1 MKMPRDS
8 MRGVRVIDFTHIVAG
23 PVCTM
28 TLADLGADVV
38 KIEPLQGEAGRRIG
52 PPWVN
57 GESVVALSFNRNKR
71 SLAVDLKSEAGVSAV
86 RRMVQQADVV
96 VESFRPGVMRRL
108 QLDYESVVSENSD
121 VVYCSISAFG
131 QSGSFKDRPGVDGVM
146 QAVSGLMSTLGEPAS
161 DPAKVQ
167 IPVADMVTGYLAT
180 ISVLSAL
187 HQARDGRG
195 GQHLDVSLFN
205 ATLMLQ
211 QLGYAS
217 YFATGHDAEKIGS
230 AAPYAA
236 PNEAFPTQD
245 GWIMVAAY
253 DPNRWRTLCELL
265 GAPEVATDPRFRSN
279 ADRIT
284 NRSSLRDV
292 LGRFFEM
299 RSTDEWLEVLSTGD
313 ILCAPVTSYSDVV
326 ASPAYRESRI
336 ESSFEHPVAGSIR
349 VPGFV
354 LGPSQPPVTRPDSPP
369 PLIGEHSLDVLTE
382 YGFAPEELT
391 ELFKGGTVSR
401 PAEVHPDADTGRSR

>member
-1 MKMPRDS
+1 MPLDS
-8 MRGVRVIDFTHIVAG
+8 LRGVRVIDFTHIVAG

-38 KIEPLQGEAGRRIG
+38 KIEPLRGEAGRRIG

-57 GESVVALSFNRNKR
+57 GESVIALSVNRNKR
-71 SLAVDLKSEAGVSAV
+71 SLAVDLKSAEGVEAV
-86 RRMVQQADVV
+86 RKMIRHADVV
-96 VESFRPGVMRRL
+96 VESFRPGVMSKL
-108 QLDYESVVSENSD
+108 QLDYESLLSENPD

-131 QSGSFKDRPGVDGVM
+131 QSGSLRDRPGVDGVM
-146 QAVSGLMSTLGEPAS
+146 QAVSGLMSTLGEPTS
-161 DPAKVQ
+161 GPSKVQ

-180 ISVLSAL
+180 ISILSAL
-187 HQARDGRG
+187 HQAREGRG

-211 QLGYAS
+211 QIGYAS
-217 YFATGHDAEKIGS
+217 FFATGNNAEKIGS

-236 PNEAFPTQD
+236 PNEAFPTKD

-253 DPNRWRTLCELL
+253 DPKRWPVLCELL
-265 GAPEVATDPRFRSN
+265 GVPELALDPRFSSN
-279 ADRIT
+279 AERIT
-284 NRSSLRDV
+284 HRSSLRDV
-292 LGRFFEM
+292 LGRVFET
-299 RSTDEWLEVLSTGD
+299 RPTGEWLELLSAGD
-313 ILCAPVTSYSDVV
+313 ILSAPVTTYSDVV

-336 ESSFEHPVAGSIR
+336 DSCFEHPVAGSVR

-354 LGPSQPPVTRPDSPP
+354 LGPSQQPAARLDAPP

-382 YGFAPEELT
+382 YGFEPQELAGLVENGIVT
-391 ELFKGGTVSR
+391 QS
-401 PAEVHPDADTGRSR
+401 PDVPSTAADDGRSQ

>member
-1 MKMPRDS
+1 MEMPLGN

-28 TLADLGADVV
+28 TLADMGADVV
-38 KIEPLQGEAGRRIG
+38 KIEPLQGEPGRRIG

-57 GESVVALSFNRNKR
+57 GESVIALSMNRNKK
-71 SLAVDLKSEAGVSAV
+71 SLAVDLKTDDGVRAV
-86 RRMVQQADVV
+86 RRMIQKADVV
-96 VESFRPGVMRRL
+96 VESFRPGVMRKLR
-108 QLDYESVVSENSD
+108 LDYESVRNENPE

-161 DPAKVQ
+161 GPTKVQ

-211 QLGYAS
+211 QIGYAS
-217 YFATGHDAEKIGS
+217 YFATGHNAEKIGS

-236 PNEAFPTQD
+236 PNEAFPTKD

-253 DPNRWRTLCELL
+253 DPKRWLALCELL
-265 GAPEVATDPRFRSN
+265 GVPDLASDPRFVSN
-279 ADRIT
+279 EDRIT
-284 NRSSLRDV
+284 HRASLRDV
-292 LGRFFEM
+292 LGGHFET
-299 RSTDEWLEVLSTGD
+299 RPTGEWLELLSAKD
-313 ILCAPVTSYSDVV
+313 ILSAPVTTYSEVV
-326 ASPAYRESRI
+326 ASPAYRESGI
-336 ESSFEHPVAGSIR
+336 ESSFEHPIAGSVRI
-349 VPGFV
+349 PGFV
-354 LGPSQPPVTRPDSPP
+354 LGPSQRPVDRSNTPP
-369 PLIGEHSLDVLTE
+369 PLVGEHTLDVLTE
-382 YGFAPEELT
+382 YGFEPCEVADLVEGGVVAQSPEARP
-391 ELFKGGTVSR
+391 GTDS
-401 PAEVHPDADTGRSR
+401 GRSR